1 MSFLT
6 HYSTTNQKLFLY
18 TKHELYAKK
27 KTIACQQ
34 RSYVGKVISSAF
46 GIISQFTCDRDVFAI
61 TRLVTLIIIAFD
73 EKEVSHANLSVVT
86 LCNSTIEYEQKNEMT
101 RQG

>member
-1 MSFLT
+1 MFHILCD
-6 HYSTTNQKLFLY
+6 
-18 TKHELYAKK
+18 EK

-46 GIISQFTCDRDVFAI
+46 GIISQFTCDRDVFLI

-73 EKEVSHANLSVVT
+73 EKEVSHANLSVVM
-86 LCNSTIEYEQKNEMT
+86 LCNSTIGIEYEQKNEMT